1 MPSKSVLADSE
12 GMTCRSASSGARRP
26 RRLGLQIPVI
36 RTSLDP
42 AYCFRKE
49 CKTAIVNAHGCGI
62 IVPQLLNHQTP
73 VTVELA
79 SNGATKRGRLL
90 AIPLLEHFSWLPD
103 LQTWPAGKCT
113 DEEIAQLPKDGGYT
127 LTQSAS
133 LSRTLGGRGLR
144 VKASEVSFEASIQE
158 PNHGTVVVLNQLT
171 CWGF

>member
-1 MPSKSVLADSE
+1 
-12 GMTCRSASSGARRP
+12 MTCRSASSVARRP
-26 RRLGLQIPVI
+26 TRLALQIPVI

-90 AIPLLEHFSWLPD
+90 AIPLLESFSWLLGVEFDSPGNFWKIEHPPAD
-103 LQTWPAGKCT
+103 WPK
-113 DEEIAQLPKDGGYT
+113 
-127 LTQSAS
+127 
-133 LSRTLGGRGLR
+133 
-144 VKASEVSFEASIQE
+144 
-158 PNHGTVVVLNQLT
+158 
-171 CWGF
+171 